1 MDAETIKREAREAL
15 LDLKLDSNVSNIT
28 QSGKNWCV
36 HFEGDYGQFCDSFQN
51 QFERDNS
58 ARVIREK
65 IKKHLLGQITQLR
78 NKGGRRTTKKGFDD
92 AERRNV
98 TELFQEAV
106 SETTRAIGE
115 AIDRTLGVTGA
126 TIKAAGDVAETV
138 SARTAEM
145 IRTEERASEEPA
157 RPRARQSKAA
167 KASAPVKAAG
177 KSGRGGTRRKAAGTK
192 KRAGGTKKAAGKKKK
207 SSSKR

>member
-28 QSGKNWCV
+28 QSGHNWCV
-36 HFEGDYGQFCDSFQN
+36 QFEGDYGQFCDSFQN
-51 QFERDNS
+51 QFEHDNS
-58 ARVIREK
+58 PRVVREK
-65 IKKHLLGQITQLR
+65 IKKHLLGQITQMR
-78 NKGGRRTTKKGFDD
+78 NKGGRRTTKKGFDEQD
-92 AERRNV
+92 SRNV

-145 IRTEERASEEPA
+145 IRPEEPA
-157 RPRARQSKAA
+157 SEPSRPQAAPRTPARESATVKGAGKA
-167 KASAPVKAAG
+167 KRSGTKRKAAG
-177 KSGRGGTRRKAAGTK
+177 KT
-192 KRAGGTKKAAGKKKK
+192 KRAATKKATAKKK
-207 SSSKR
+207 SSRKR